1 MSNGTFQFGRPY
13 QGNGIRVDH
22 TKVSSRITN
31 GNVNSGQCFTPIRY
45 LMKRMPF
52 TNNGS
57 PTRRVLPNF
66 KVVHMGDQYSGSRP
80 TLPVQPS
87 PGSIYYNGSGRSFDR
102 LDAFLKPRP
111 PHSRDIVPKFY
122 KSVIDD
128 VVSNIRETFLDDGVD
143 EQVIQELR
151 ALWERKISE
160 SRAIE
165 HATNVAST
173 SASTTGSSN
182 SSTNNKSSTN
192 NSNSQSSS
200 KNKSQAGGQT
210 SVITSNPNHVKNGPN
225 SANNSSTN
233 SNNTSNN
240 NTVSAAN
247 TTNSN
252 NNSNQTITTNNP
264 IRVKEEIEEQDDQQ
278 TRGRPNVSS
287 QPLPTNVV
295 LPPTSSPMIANGSMV
310 QVGGNHLTQPGPGNN
325 ILRASAIV
333 TNPSGGP
340 GLSVPTSTP
349 QLLQVQ
355 LANQARLHPLQQQQQ
370 HQQTQQLSTGS
381 KRPNIVTLIPSTSS
395 TSFSSPMMASSSSGG
410 GNIAISSSSNTNNS
424 KHNGDGNFGS
434 NFISK
439 IVSSNNMS
447 ISAPNSSNTI
457 APLHGHKKRIL
468 STAFAERNS
477 ALNGSP
483 NGTDNLTSLAEVAI
497 RSGHAL
503 PTSYSSNLQQSS
515 ELRMAQSAQRLQE
528 LRSRSAFLEHAGL
541 QSMSHD
547 QQIMFGSGA
556 GNSSG
561 GANVKQEV
569 KYPVM
574 SHSGQKIVLVPNSSG
589 QYVMAAPGAQ
599 YVLTPEILNQL
610 NLQGGILTAG
620 HTGQPTVLHGPS
632 VTNTIQFATAPRGTA
647 PTIQQVRTMGG
658 LMPTI
663 AVPQITRSRN
673 KWKFHFKDGI
683 MNLQGKD
690 YVFQKAVGDAEW

>member
-1 MSNGTFQFGRPY
+1 MSFLILIF
-13 QGNGIRVDH
+13 
-22 TKVSSRITN
+22 
-31 GNVNSGQCFTPIRY
+31 
-45 LMKRMPF
+45 
-52 TNNGS
+52 
-57 PTRRVLPNF
+57 F
-66 KVVHMGDQYSGSRP
+66 KIHLSI
-80 TLPVQPS
+80 VQ
-87 PGSIYYNGSGRSFDR
+87 
-102 LDAFLKPRP
+102 
-111 PHSRDIVPKFY
+111 PKFY

-561 GANVKQEV
+561 GANVKQVEFF
-569 KYPVM
+569 
-574 SHSGQKIVLVPNSSG
+574 HSNMICLFIN
-589 QYVMAAPGAQ
+589 
-599 YVLTPEILNQL
+599 
-610 NLQGGILTAG
+610 
-620 HTGQPTVLHGPS
+620 
-632 VTNTIQFATAPRGTA
+632 F
-647 PTIQQVRTMGG
+647 
-658 LMPTI
+658 
-663 AVPQITRSRN
+663 
-673 KWKFHFKDGI
+673 
-683 MNLQGKD
+683 
-690 YVFQKAVGDAEW
+690 